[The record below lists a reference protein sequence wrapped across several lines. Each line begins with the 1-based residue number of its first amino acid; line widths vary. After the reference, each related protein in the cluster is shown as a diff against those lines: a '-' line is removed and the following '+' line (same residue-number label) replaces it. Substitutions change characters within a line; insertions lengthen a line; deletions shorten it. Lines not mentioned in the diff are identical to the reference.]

1 VKRIILIILDSVG
14 IGELPDSEQYGD
26 KGSDTLGS
34 IYKNVKNFSLK
45 NMENLGLRSI
55 RDTSI
60 FSSEI
65 IPHAAYGKMNEVS
78 KGKDTTTGHWEIAGI
93 HLNKPFPVYPDGFP
107 ENIIKEFENK
117 TGRKILG
124 NIVASGTEII
134 KRLGLEHVKTGYP
147 IVYTSADS
155 VFQIAAHED
164 IIPVKEL
171 YKMCETA
178 RAILTGENSVGRVI
192 ARPFTG
198 NEGKYVRTTRRHDYS
213 LSPTGKTVLDYLKE
227 NSYKVKGVGKII
239 DIFNNKGIT
248 DSVHTESNI
257 DGIQKTLKYMDEDFE
272 GLVFSN
278 LVDFDMKYGHRNDIE
293 GYASALKEF
302 DDNLPIIKNKLKKDD
317 ILIITADHGCDPSTE
332 STDHSRE
339 YVPLLVYRKN
349 METGIDLGIRK
360 TFADIAKTIAD
371 YFGIINKLKGE
382 SFLKMIR

>member
-65 IPHAAYGKMNEVS
+65 IPHATYGKMNEVS

-339 YVPLLVYRKN
+339 YVPLLVYRKIWKQVLTL
-349 METGIDLGIRK
+349 E
-360 TFADIAKTIAD
+360 
-371 YFGIINKLKGE
+371 
-382 SFLKMIR
+382 